1 MKKINIKIKRQLRTR
16 KKLKNINVDRFRIS
30 VTKSLNNLSAQIID
44 DKLNKTLFS
53 SSSLKLSEA
62 NGKEQ
67 AKIVGKDI
75 AIKAVSGKASL
86 VYLDRGQK
94 RYDGCLKVLCES
106 ARKNGLVF

>member
-1 MKKINIKIKRQLRTR
+1 LHIY
-16 KKLKNINVDRFRIS
+16 
-30 VTKSLNNLSAQIID
+30 AQIID

-53 SSSLKLSEA
+53 ASSLKLSEA

-86 VYLDRGQK
+86 VYLDRGQN

-106 ARKNGLVF
+106 ARENGLVF